1 MMEKFVQI
9 TTGMFSAYDEQQ
21 EDERQQH
28 VLYALDEA
36 GGVWRWDYND
46 SYWKR
51 IPLITDAPESQ
62 MTGKA
67 RDAQDTERQ

>member
-1 MMEKFVQI
+1 MRQFIQI

-21 EDERQQH
+21 DDERQQH

-36 GGVWRWDYND
+36 GGVWRWDYKD
-46 SYWKR
+46 SFWKR
-51 IPLITDAPESQ
+51 IPLVTKPESQ

>member
-1 MMEKFVQI
+1 MRKFIQI
-9 TTGMFSAYDEQQ
+9 TTGMFSAYDHKE

-46 SYWKR
+46 FRWKR
-51 IPLITDAPESQ
+51 IPLITEAPEEL
-62 MTGKA
+62 T
-67 RDAQDTERQ
+67 R